1 MKKLIIAALLFVP
14 MSAYAG
20 GFPDP
25 FEASNTAKDAY
36 NYWIQQA
43 IPEMAQ
49 TKTEAS
55 NAILDEQ
62 VLQVNVNT
70 DFTNAKD
77 YMNQAVNGII
87 GEANSNAAVSIKA
100 ADSEQD
106 AEMAKQTQSTLAQAQ
121 TDANGALSSAL
132 SSSAK
137 GDAATLASANS
148 YTNTAQ
154 SNSEGFAT
162 AGDKTTLALAN
173 QTSANGDKA
182 TLASG
187 QSVLHSR

>member
-1 MKKLIIAALLFVP
+1 
-14 MSAYAG
+14 
-20 GFPDP
+20 
-25 FEASNTAKDAY
+25 
-36 NYWIQQA
+36 
-43 IPEMAQ
+43 MAQ

-106 AEMAKQTQSTLAQAQ
+106 AELNKSLAQAQ
-121 TDANGALSSAL
+121 TDVNGALSSAL
-132 SSSAK
+132 S
-137 GDAATLASANS
+137 
-148 YTNTAQ
+148 
-154 SNSEGFAT
+154 
-162 AGDKTTLALAN
+162 
-173 QTSANGDKA
+173 
-182 TLASG
+182 
-187 QSVLHSR
+187 